1 MAKILILGGVKSGK
15 SRLAE
20 RWAAAS
26 DKPVT
31 YIATASAEDEE
42 MRQRIEQ
49 HQQQRPAHWDLS
61 ETPLELAVALQQ
73 HAQAGHC
80 VLVDCLTLWL
90 TNLLLS
96 EDTGLLQ
103 REVDALVETLPDLKG
118 DIIFV
123 SNETNMG
130 IVPLGELSRRY
141 CDQIGLLHQKL
152 AHICDNVILTI
163 AGLPQVLKGE
173 LHERL

>member
-1 MAKILILGGVKSGK
+1 MAKTLILGGVKSGK

-20 RWAAAS
+20 RWAATTN
-26 DKPVT
+26 KPVT

-42 MRQRIEQ
+42 MRQRIE
-49 HQQQRPAHWDLS
+49 HHRQQRPAHWDLA
-61 ETPLELAVALQQ
+61 ETPIGLAATLQQ

-96 EDTGLLQ
+96 EDTSLLQ
-103 REVDALVETLPDLKG
+103 CEVDALVETLPKLKG

-141 CDQIGLLHQKL
+141 CDEIGLLHQKL
-152 AHICDNVILTI
+152 AQICDNVILTV
-163 AGLPQVLKGE
+163 AGLPHVLKGN